1 MKKETGCREVR
12 EGLGR
17 RKEKLGRRK
26 KKGREGE
33 GEGYTLEDLLY
44 IEPVRHAE
52 TKMVA
57 WLWEQCDNRYR
68 TGSTQ

>member
-1 MKKETGCREVR
+1 VKKETGCREVR

-17 RKEKLGRRK
+17 RKKKLGRRK
-26 KKGREGE
+26 KK

-57 WLWEQCDNRYR
+57 RLWEQCDNRYR

>member
-1 MKKETGCREVR
+1 MKKDTGCREVR

-17 RKEKLGRRK
+17 RKEK
-26 KKGREGE
+26 
-33 GEGYTLEDLLY
+33 GEGYILEVLLY

-57 WLWEQCDNRYR
+57 WL
-68 TGSTQ
+68 

>member
-1 MKKETGCREVR
+1 MKKEMGCRERR

-17 RKEKLGRRK
+17 RKEN
-26 KKGREGE
+26 
-33 GEGYTLEDLLY
+33 GEGYTLEVLLY
-44 IEPVRHAE
+44 IEPVRHTE